1 MKRRD
6 FLQHAGALAGTAVLG
21 QLGVLAAH
29 AASSSDY
36 KALVCIF
43 LYGGNDANNTIVPL
57 DTAGYANYA
66 QTRSYLALPQA
77 QLLPLAV
84 ASGAPQYGL
93 HPALPGLQSLW
104 ASGNLAI
111 VANVGTLVQPPTAF
125 LRPHLSTTTVKPES
139 LFSHIDQQHEWQ
151 ASISSTSSSNSGWG
165 GRLLDALAA
174 LNANSRI
181 PPMISA
187 GGNNLFVTGA
197 ASQAL
202 VIPTSGSFGLNGF
215 SNDSADTARRSA
227 LEQLLRVDQTI
238 SLTQAAQA
246 VMSGAL
252 SSSAILNPILTT
264 TDATLAARFAGLTT
278 NFSRQLLAIAKVIE
292 ARSTLGD
299 SPGVS
304 RDARPLR
311 HSHGPAQHA
320 ATCSANWTKW
330 VSRYPFT
337 ARWPTS
343 AQARASPHS
352 RCRIFLA
359 IFYSNTG
366 GGTDHAWGK
375 PPLWYRRRRQWRQHL
390 RNDAQLEP
398 SGPDDASNLGRWIPT
413 IAVDQFAATLA
424 TWFGADDGARRGFA
438 QLVGIQS
445 EYAWV
450 HLNVSRA
457 YPGRKIG
464 PAHFAS

>member
-6 FLQHAGALAGTAVLG
+6 FLQHAGALAGTAALG

-29 AASSSDY
+29 AASSTDY

-111 VANVGTLVQPPTAF
+111 VANVGTLVQPLTKAQY
-125 LRPHLSTTTVKPES
+125 LSTTTVKPES

-174 LNANSRI
+174 LNANSRV
-181 PPMISA
+181 PPMIST

-227 LEQLLRVDQTI
+227 LEQLLNVDQTHQ
-238 SLTQAAQA
+238 SHASRAGRHERRAQQQRHSRPDLDDDRCDA
-246 VMSGAL
+246 GRAL
-252 SSSAILNPILTT
+252 YG
-264 TDATLAARFAGLTT
+264 GLTS
-278 NFSRQLLAIAKVIE
+278 NFSQQLLAIAKVIE
-292 ARSTLGD
+292 ARSTLGA
-299 SPGVS
+299 S
-304 RDARPLR
+304 R
-311 HSHGPAQHA
+311 Q
-320 ATCSANWTKW
+320 
-330 VSRYPFT
+330 V
-337 ARWPTS
+337 
-343 AQARASPHS
+343 
-352 RCRIFLA
+352 FLA
-359 IFYSNTG
+359 TLGSFDTHTDQLNTQQTLLSELDAGLTAFHGAMADIGAGKSVTSFTLSDFSRNFLPNTG
-366 GGTDHAWGK
+366 GGTDHAWGSH
-375 PPLWYRRRRQWRQHL
+375 PFVIG
-390 RNDAQLEP
+390 DAVNGGSIYGTMPTLEL

-424 TWFGADDGARRGFA
+424 TWFGADATALAAVLPNLSAFSPSTLGF
-438 QLVGIQS
+438 I
-445 EYAWV
+445 
-450 HLNVSRA
+450 
-457 YPGRKIG
+457 
-464 PAHFAS
+464 